1 MVKDRIG
8 NVLGKSDR
16 VFVVLPE
23 SQIGGYVY
31 EVKEQSIVRGIRGG
45 QAEMTPGHV
54 AVNCIIMLPVDPET
68 GMVAQ
73 CVKVHDPNKVDEP
86 ESKLLVHPN

>member
-8 NVLGKSDR
+8 NVLTKSDR

-23 SQIGGYVY
+23 SQIGGFVY
-31 EVKEQSIVRGIRGG
+31 EVKEQSVVTGIRGG

-54 AVNCIIMLPVDPET
+54 AVNCILLLPVDPET

-73 CVKVHDPNKVDEP
+73 CIKVYDPNKLEP
-86 ESKLLVHPN
+86 SEKLVVHPN